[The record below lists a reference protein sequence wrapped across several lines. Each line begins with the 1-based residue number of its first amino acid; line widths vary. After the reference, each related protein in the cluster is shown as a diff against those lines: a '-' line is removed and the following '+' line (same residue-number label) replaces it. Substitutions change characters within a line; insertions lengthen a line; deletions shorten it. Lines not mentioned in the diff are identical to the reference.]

1 MATTTYTFEKREGN
15 PGYVWA
21 IGSDNSRFEIYLQYA
36 NVSPIANKIESKL
49 DMATFQIQDVVVEE
63 YPVVDLSA
71 EEKADLVAQARAFD
85 AAPAT
90 IAEASTPVVAE
101 SVQLPANVQALV
113 AEYGS
118 SQAAWEAEDES
129 ACFQLRAYNY

>member
-1 MATTTYTFEKREGN
+1 MTTYTFEKREGN

-21 IGSDNSRFEIYLQYA
+21 TGRDNSRFEIYLQYA
-36 NVSPIANKIESKL
+36 SVTPIPSKIESKL
-49 DMATFQIQDVVVEE
+49 DLKTFKIQDVVVEE
-63 YPVVDLSA
+63 YPVVELSP

-90 IAEASTPVVAE
+90 IAEASTPIAAE
-101 SVQLPANVQALV
+101 AIQLPANVQALV
-113 AEYGS
+113 AKYGS